1 MEKSIEFPLK
11 IFFKV
16 FFKKIEIP
24 YDSAFPLLSIYLE
37 KTKILVQKAIC
48 TQMFTAALFTV
59 TKTWK
64 QLKCPSTDEWI
75 AKMCIYTLEY
85 YSAMKKNEMMPVAP
99 HEWIFTYHTK

>member
-37 KTKILVQKAIC
+37 KTKILEITNAGEGVEKKEPSYI
-48 TQMFTAALFTV
+48 V
-59 TKTWK
+59 GGNINWSSYYGK
-64 QLKCPSTDEWI
+64 QYGTSLK
-75 AKMCIYTLEY
+75 KL
-85 YSAMKKNEMMPVAP
+85 
-99 HEWIFTYHTK
+99 HLIFLT